1 MSLQC
6 REFRRAVSK
15 VRQRSVQEWE
25 KACSG
30 MRTRERQTAL
40 GFVWFQSLYV
50 DTPEEGR
57 RLGGLSRA
65 SGRISPF
72 SPSEYA
78 AVLGKAGFPPVACRV
93 VQDVQEGLDL
103 RTATLNRSKKDRG
116 EK

>member
-6 REFRRAVSK
+6 REFRRAVAGIK
-15 VRQRSVQEWE
+15 QRTVKKWE

-30 MRTRERQTAL
+30 MRPKERQTVL
-40 GFVWFQSLYV
+40 GFVVWHDLYT
-50 DTPEEGR
+50 DTPEEGH
-57 RLGGLSRA
+57 RLGGLSRG
-65 SGRISPF
+65 SGNISPF

-103 RTATLNRSKKDRG
+103 RTAILNRSKKDRG